1 MILQL
6 SHWGWAILIAVTELL
21 QVSASCWSWL
31 GSFLS
36 VGPQFGPLGWFFFVL
51 WCFLSSLD
59 PNRTKQGFLRLR
71 LRTGTKLNNHYIL
84 LVIAGHEARLEW
96 WKKGTGALRLLG
108 YMEGWRGVM
117 SLQSMPVWSLQ
128 SQEASGAVLQ
138 NWALVR
144 DQLTRGTF
152 SRKSASTWWHIWTQ
166 EVTCCRKTFWSKKW
180 FRDSCA
186 SFLLCKVR
194 FLTTFN
200 CVQRCCMHLKTLF
213 YYLFKNWLK
222 NKCHD
227 LHGEHSNN
235 T

>member
-84 LVIAGHEARLEW
+84 LVIAGQEARLEW

-108 YMEGWRGVM
+108 YMEGWRGVIVFAIYACVISAVTRSIWGCFAELSIGEGPANEGDIFQKVCEHLVTYM
-117 SLQSMPVWSLQ
+117 NSGSHLLQKNLLKQEVVQRFLRLLSSLQGKVSDNLQ
-128 SQEASGAVLQ
+128 L
-138 NWALVR
+138 
-144 DQLTRGTF
+144 
-152 SRKSASTWWHIWTQ
+152 
-166 EVTCCRKTFWSKKW
+166 CSKMLY
-180 FRDSCA
+180 A
-186 SFLLCKVR
+186 P
-194 FLTTFN
+194 
-200 CVQRCCMHLKTLF
+200 
-213 YYLFKNWLK
+213 
-222 NKCHD
+222 
-227 LHGEHSNN
+227 
-235 T
+235 